1 MSKQNIKK
9 TTPPLEQ
16 RVTNIERTLESI
28 AAQNQDVTPQKLDA
42 KFESAQ
48 EAHESALASHRTKV
62 ERGIR
67 QSLNSATTPAE
78 AEALL
83 KQLEQKQ
90 RKKD

>member
-1 MSKQNIKK
+1 MTTQSKKQVAKAFREVADKID
-9 TTPPLEQ
+9 PPVNKISKPPKPSTSE
-16 RVTNIERTLESI
+16 
-28 AAQNQDVTPQKLDA
+28 A
-42 KFESAQ
+42 AQ
-48 EAHESALASHRTKV
+48 EAHEAALASHRTKI